1 LITVVSGLPRSGTSL
16 MMQML
21 EKGGMEILTD
31 HVRKADVNN
40 EKGYY
45 EYERVKSIRKDNS
58 WMKEADGKAVK
69 IITQLLPYISPD
81 YEYAV
86 LYMVRPMEEI
96 LRSQKRMREHL
107 PGAGKG
113 VDREVLEQSYARQVQ
128 RVQHWM
134 ENHPKMRT
142 LYVYCPEVLSH
153 PLEKAK
159 EIRSFLGISLNAE
172 AMTSVVDVTLWH
184 QKSD

>member
-1 LITVVSGLPRSGTSL
+1 MITIVSGLPRSGTSL
-16 MMQML
+16 IMQML
-21 EKGGMEILTD
+21 KKGGMDILTD
-31 HVRKADVNN
+31 QVRKADAHN

-45 EYERVKSIRKDNS
+45 EYEKVKSIRKENT

-69 IITQLLPYISPD
+69 IITQLLPYIPTD

-96 LRSQKRMREHL
+96 LCSQKHMREQL
-107 PGAGKG
+107 PGDGKS
-113 VDREVLEQSYARQVQ
+113 VAREVLEQSYTRQVQ

-142 LYVYCPEVLSH
+142 LYVYYPEVLAH

-159 EIRSFLGISLNAE
+159 EIRSFLGVDLNAE
-172 AMTSVVDVTLWH
+172 AMSSVVDMTLWH